1 MQDKLTFSAAWKG
14 QPMVAQEVVDAM
26 REFLVGLARVS
37 PWGPPFDATGSTYR
51 QAHMPIAEDLSDFD
65 EVALKAMD
73 NKEVRFFSAS
83 EPGTMRIRPDSR
95 TVFGMDATFSD
106 YPQKKLKKHAVTI
119 SIGLGSSDG
128 SCGGGVG
135 IGVPFYTP
143 FTEENGKWGVG
154 KQPLA
159 VFDYLMGFFDP
170 FCCAVYSTEFLDS
183 IRAKWGE
190 GDDGLLLGWMS
201 YTRNPKVRAA
211 LAGDPRARDYR
222 GGILLELG
230 DSVDAFDDPAVRN
243 VAIEIRDKLRAA
255 GATDWM
261 EGADGHTARF

>member
-1 MQDKLTFSAAWKG
+1 
-14 QPMVAQEVVDAM
+14 MVAQEVVDAM

-106 YPQKKLKKHAVTI
+106 YPQKKLKKHAVTV
-119 SIGLGSSDG
+119 SIGMGSSDG
-128 SCGGGVG
+128 SCSSGVN
-135 IGVPFYTP
+135 IGVPFYRP
-143 FTEENGKWGVG
+143 YTEENGVWAVKELE
-154 KQPLA
+154 QPQA
-159 VFDYLMGFFDP
+159 VFEYLMDFFDP
-170 FCCAVYSTEFLDS
+170 YSCAIYSTEFLDS
-183 IRAKWGE
+183 ITAQWGE
-190 GDDGLLLGWMS
+190 GDIRLRIGWMS

-255 GATDWM
+255 EATDWM